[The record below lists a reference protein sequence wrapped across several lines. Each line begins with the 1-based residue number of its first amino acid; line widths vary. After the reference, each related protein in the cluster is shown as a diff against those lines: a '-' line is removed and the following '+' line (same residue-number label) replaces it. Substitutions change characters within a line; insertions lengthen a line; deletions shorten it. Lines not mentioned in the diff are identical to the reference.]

1 MTALEQ
7 KRVESSA
14 SHAQVTAIWRYPV
27 SSMAGERLVSAD
39 VGATGIKGDREWGVY
54 DCAADRIAY
63 PGREKRS
70 LAVPRGHAR
79 VGKDGALEISTDG
92 IVWGTP
98 TSASSLAALSDL
110 FGFPADVR
118 PYQAANGFQPRYVRS
133 PIHLLTTAAMQT
145 LRQALP
151 DSIIDERRFRPNLLV
166 DVASG
171 ADPIP
176 ENSWIGREI
185 RIGDVILRGSSP
197 CGRCGFTT
205 LEQDGLPLDVEVLRT
220 IVKRFGRN
228 FGIYCDVL
236 SAGEIRLGDR
246 IVLGGIVN

>member
-1 MTALEQ
+1 M
-7 KRVESSA
+7 ESSA

-92 IVWGTP
+92 IAWSSP
-98 TSASSLAALSDL
+98 TSAASLAAMSDL

-118 PYQAANGFQPRYVRS
+118 PYRDANGFQPRYVRS
-133 PIHLLTTAAMQT
+133 PIHLLTTVALQT

-151 DSIIDERRFRPNLLV
+151 DSVIDERRFRPNLLV

-185 RIGDVILRGSSP
+185 RIGDVILRGTHPVVAVASRRWS
-197 CGRCGFTT
+197 
-205 LEQDGLPLDVEVLRT
+205 RT
-220 IVKRFGRN
+220 DCR
-228 FGIYCDVL
+228 
-236 SAGEIRLGDR
+236 
-246 IVLGGIVN
+246 